1 MCFLNGMRVFL
12 LFGMCALAF
21 LRYVFVSDVKL
32 EIFRLC
38 IFHCIPYQFEGSE
51 RITIIITKAQP
62 KQQSKK
68 VTRKKIKLKC
78 AERERQ
84 STINIIIRKMLR
96 YIRWNN
102 ENKPRSTEGT
112 NAFQSSCK
120 KPVIYV
126 SRCLVFQ
133 INMFHCRY
141 AATNTT
147 TTPTTTIQSD
157 EINKNIYIMKFMN
170 AVICMKTTQIT
181 NFIAM
186 LKKDNIKMTIYRKWK
201 NIS

>member
-1 MCFLNGMRVFL
+1 MLNWRFLD
-12 LFGMCALAF
+12 CAFFIAF
-21 LRYVFVSDVKL
+21 HTSLKVRNESPSSSPRLNQSNKVRELREKN
-32 EIFRLC
+32 
-38 IFHCIPYQFEGSE
+38 
-51 RITIIITKAQP
+51 KN
-62 KQQSKK
+62 
-68 VTRKKIKLKC
+68 KIKMRR
-78 AERERQ
+78 ERERQ
-84 STINIIIRKMLR
+84 STINITIRKMLR

-102 ENKPRSTEGT
+102 ENKPRSTEET

-147 TTPTTTIQSD
+147 TTTTTTIQSD
-157 EINKNIYIMKFMN
+157 EINKNIHIMKFMY

-186 LKKDNIKMTIYRKWK
+186 LKKRQY
-201 NIS
+201 